1 MRNYPDGA
9 RGVLFIH
16 FYSSKFNICKDQ
28 IVHII
33 DNTFKFYGHTHKQ
46 NVHTSITKNILSD
59 TVMKAKCHS
68 SMTGAGPC
76 RPDGHGYDSAL
87 WSTWKIRWTSPVR
100 LSNLDSKKSHGRW
113 RLETWYWLHYQ
124 SIADWSITL
133 CVLAPAIHTV
143 KGHEWDMQFAFL
155 IVNNISHIVFQD
167 VSEQASQSSNIRWYK
182 PYNTSALELF
192 DISFPTKISP
202 TLIETQQS
210 LPGNSTMPATNSTNP
225 LHNPTI
231 LARI

>member
-1 MRNYPDGA
+1 MVREGS
-9 RGVLFIH
+9 FS
-16 FYSSKFNICKDQ
+16 F
-28 IVHII
+28 
-33 DNTFKFYGHTHKQ
+33 TFTVANLIFVKIKLYTSLTILLNSMATHTNKMCTHQLLRK
-46 NVHTSITKNILSD
+46 KLSD
-59 TVMKAKCHS
+59 TVTKAKCHS

-87 WSTWKIRWTSPVR
+87 WSTWKICRTSPVR

-133 CVLAPAIHTV
+133 CVLAQAIHTV
-143 KGHEWDMQFAFL
+143 KGNEWDMQFAFL

-225 LHNPTI
+225 HHNPTI
-231 LARI
+231 PAGI